1 MREENAIILNHS
13 KCCARGKMDEKDSL
27 TEKSGHPA
35 IIEQGSKSIGTDDIQ
50 PQSTLS
56 AVALQL
62 LQRGQIP
69 SKEAN
74 NINIKKDKK
83 HSKILMLGI
92 SGAGKTTLLKS
103 MTMCCEDSYG
113 PAERTIFKEG
123 IYYNLIEDIGTIF
136 GIMKTFNI
144 HLASKESHDN
154 FRTVMKTKLPA
165 SKELPDDAA
174 VAIKALWDD
183 SGVQAGF
190 RKPDGCRLNDS
201 CG

>member
-1 MREENAIILNHS
+1 
-13 KCCARGKMDEKDSL
+13 MDEKDSL
-27 TEKSGHPA
+27 TEKSSRT
-35 IIEQGSKSIGTDDIQ
+35 IEQGSISIGTDDIQ
-50 PQSTLS
+50 PQSSLS
-56 AVALQL
+56 AVALHL

-69 SKEAN
+69 SQEADATIEKN
-74 NINIKKDKK
+74 RIC
-83 HSKILMLGI
+83 SKILMLGD

-136 GIMKTFNI
+136 SIMKTFNI
-144 HLASKESHDN
+144 YLASKESPDD
-154 FRTVMKTKLPA
+154 FRTVMNTQLPA
-165 SKELPDDAA
+165 SKELPHDAA

-190 RKPDGCRLNDS
+190 RNPDGCRLNDS